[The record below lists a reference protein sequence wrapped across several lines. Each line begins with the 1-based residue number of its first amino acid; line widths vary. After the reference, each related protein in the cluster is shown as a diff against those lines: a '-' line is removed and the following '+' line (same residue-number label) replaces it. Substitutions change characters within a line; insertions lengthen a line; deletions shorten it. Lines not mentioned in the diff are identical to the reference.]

1 MNTSQMSA
9 ENAKLQQQLNEEN
22 KKYYGGMLVYIRTS
36 DIDERQG
43 EELLL
48 EMLQHLLQ
56 AQKEGRSARVVFGT
70 DPLAYCKDLV
80 SQLPSRGRAE
90 RFRMVVMIPWITLTW
105 MFLAYAVT
113 GFLTIM
119 AGAGIGRMNEVSPT
133 FLFIAAVDSILVVK
147 VILALMNKTAFNG
160 SERKFRLLFL
170 LLYIVSIGAVTAAGM
185 LLKPYL
191 PVFTVSPWISLLIFA
206 GGYAGQKVMFGG
218 RGKRGGAGA
227 AG

>member
-1 MNTSQMSA
+1 M
-9 ENAKLQQQLNEEN
+9 
-22 KKYYGGMLVYIRTS
+22 
-36 DIDERQG
+36 D
-43 EELLL
+43 
-48 EMLQHLLQ
+48 H
-56 AQKEGRSARVVFGT
+56 
-70 DPLAYCKDLV
+70 
-80 SQLPSRGRAE
+80 
-90 RFRMVVMIPWITLTW
+90 LTW

-191 PVFTVSPWISLLIFA
+191 PVLPYRPGFLC
-206 GGYAGQKVMFGG
+206 
-218 RGKRGGAGA
+218 
-227 AG
+227 